1 MSVVEEPSEPEV
13 RVYDPDEAV
22 VRARPLPARED
33 LVLRDVPDDEW
44 AAFQAALAEV

>member
-1 MSVVEEPSEPEV
+1 MSVIEEPREPSI

-22 VRARPLPARED
+22 ARARRLPTKEK

-44 AAFQAALAEV
+44 AAFQSVLAEV